1 MTGSGGSGAAAETR
15 GRKRAAREASP
26 DRVLVWLG
34 GRVLDAAAAG
44 VPVED
49 RGFLLGD
56 GLFETMRARG
66 GAVFRPG
73 EHLARLR
80 SGASRIGLGPPD
92 GVERAIAE
100 VVAAAGRAAQG
111 PAGVDRTGEDGAASG
126 RAAAGAR
133 SGSDLPT
140 GCAVPDLAVRL
151 TLTRGP
157 GGPGLDPA
165 RDAEPT
171 LAVSARP
178 LRTAAGLRGA
188 GLSLRTSTH
197 RLSSRSITAGLKAL
211 GYLPNL
217 LARAQARAAG
227 ADDALLLD
235 DRGLVSETSAAN
247 LFWLTPGG
255 TLRTPAAS
263 CPILPGITRAAVL
276 EIASSRS
283 LAVEEGEWGPEE
295 LAAAAEAF
303 ATSSL
308 RGVMPVTALDGRPIG
323 GGGPGPRTLDLAA
336 AYEELVRRETS

>member
-1 MTGSGGSGAAAETR
+1 MTGSAGSGAAETR
-15 GRKRAAREASP
+15 RRTRAGRDEASQ

-34 GRVLDAAAAG
+34 GRILDAAAAS

-66 GAVFRPG
+66 GAVFRLG

-80 SGASRIGLGPPD
+80 SGASRIGLAAPG
-92 GVERAIAE
+92 GVERAVADVVEAAGRAAHGPATVAPPGVERAVAE
-100 VVAAAGRAAQG
+100 VVAAAGR
-111 PAGVDRTGEDGAASG
+111 
-126 RAAAGAR
+126 
-133 SGSDLPT
+133 
-140 GCAVPDLAVRL
+140 AVPDLAVRL

-157 GGPGLDPA
+157 GGPGLEPG

-178 LRTAAGLRGA
+178 LRIASGRRDA

-235 DRGLVSETSAAN
+235 DRGLVSEASAAN

-276 EIASSRS
+276 EIASPRS
-283 LAVEEGEWGPEE
+283 LAVEEGEWRPEE

-308 RGVMPVTALDGRPIG
+308 RGVVPVTALDGLPIG
-323 GGGPGPRTLDLAA
+323 AGGPGPRTLELAA

>member
-1 MTGSGGSGAAAETR
+1 
-15 GRKRAAREASP
+15 
-26 DRVLVWLG
+26 VLVWLG

-66 GAVFRPG
+66 GAVFRLG

-80 SGASRIGLGPPD
+80 SGASRIGLAAPG
-92 GVERAIAE
+92 GVERAVAD
-100 VVAAAGRAAQG
+100 VVEAAGRAAHG
-111 PAGVDRTGEDGAASG
+111 PATVAPPGEDRPAAG
-126 RAAAGAR
+126 RAAAGR
-133 SGSDLPT
+133 
-140 GCAVPDLAVRL
+140 AVPDLAVRL

-157 GGPGLDPA
+157 GGPGLDPV
-165 RDAEPT
+165 RDAGPT
-171 LAVSARP
+171 LVVSARP
-178 LRTAAGLRGA
+178 LRTAAGRRGA

-197 RLSSRSITAGLKAL
+197 RLSSRSIAAGLKAL

-235 DRGLVSETSAAN
+235 DRGLVSEASAAN

-276 EIASSRS
+276 EIASPRS
-283 LAVEEGEWGPEE
+283 LAVEEGEWRPEE

-308 RGVMPVTALDGRPIG
+308 RGVVPVTALDGLPIG
-323 GGGPGPRTLDLAA
+323 AGGPGPRTLELAA

>member
-80 SGASRIGLGPPD
+80 SGASRIGLGAPD

-100 VVAAAGRAAQG
+100 VVAAAEG
-111 PAGVDRTGEDGAASG
+111 AG
-126 RAAAGAR
+126 
-133 SGSDLPT
+133 
-140 GCAVPDLAVRL
+140 PDLAVRL

-178 LRTAAGLRGA
+178 LRTAAGRRGA

-197 RLSSRSITAGLKAL
+197 RLSSRSITVGLKAL

-235 DRGLVSETSAAN
+235 DRGLVSEASAAN

-255 TLRTPAAS
+255 TLRTPATS